1 MPVHLQAQIVSN
13 NKINRNFN
21 QPFDFMK
28 AITQLGIWMDHA
40 SANLIDLAADSTEP
54 SVIES
59 DFTHE
64 EKEESLHRSEQLMHN
79 KEQQEQAAYYK
90 ELGAVIKQYDE
101 VLLFGPTTAKTELY
115 NLLKDDH
122 HFADVKIE
130 CKQTDKLTQN
140 QQHAFV
146 KEYFAK

>member
-1 MPVHLQAQIVSN
+1 
-13 NKINRNFN
+13 
-21 QPFDFMK
+21 MK
-28 AITQLGIWMDHA
+28 TITQLGIWMDHA
-40 SANLIDLAADSTEP
+40 SATIIDLADKSTKP
-54 SVIES
+54 SIIES

-64 EKEESLHRSEQLMHN
+64 EKEESLHKSEQLMHN
-79 KEQQEQAAYYK
+79 KEQHEQAAYYK

-122 HFADVKIE
+122 HFADIKIE

>member
-1 MPVHLQAQIVSN
+1 
-13 NKINRNFN
+13 
-21 QPFDFMK
+21 MK
-28 AITQLGIWMDHA
+28 TITQLGIWMDHA
-40 SANLIDLAADSTEP
+40 SANLIDLTADSAEL

-59 DFTHE
+59 EFTNE
-64 EKEESLHRSEQLMHN
+64 DKGESLQRSEQLMHN
-79 KEQQEQAAYYK
+79 KEQHELTAYYK

-122 HFADVKIE
+122 HFADVKLE
-130 CKQTDKLTQN
+130 CKQTDKLSHK

-146 KEYFAK
+146 KEYFTK

>member
-1 MPVHLQAQIVSN
+1 
-13 NKINRNFN
+13 
-21 QPFDFMK
+21 MK
-28 AITQLGIWMDHA
+28 TITQLGIWMDHA
-40 SANLIDLAADSTEP
+40 SANLIDLHAASDEP

-64 EKEESLHRSEQLMHN
+64 EKEESLHRSEQIMHN
-79 KEQQEQAAYYK
+79 KEQHEQAAYYK

-101 VLLFGPTTAKTELY
+101 VILFGPTTAKNELY

-122 HFADVKIE
+122 HFADVKLE
-130 CKQTDKLTQN
+130 CKQTDKLSHK

-146 KEYFAK
+146 REHFAK